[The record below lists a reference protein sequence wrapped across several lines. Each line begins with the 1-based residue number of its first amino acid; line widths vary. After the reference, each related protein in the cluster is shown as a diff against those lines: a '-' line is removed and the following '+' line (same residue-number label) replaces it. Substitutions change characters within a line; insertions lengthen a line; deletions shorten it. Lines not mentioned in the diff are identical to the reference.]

1 MRTAELVGAGPGRDV
16 RRRTRTEIVLV
27 FVFAIIPLTFIS
39 NQVFGFQMSGWSWL
53 LVLAAVALPVLTEP
67 LSRRAVGMVMPYLLF
82 LGYATAT
89 LVWTLN
95 FNEGVTTL
103 LQFVVPALVY
113 LLAWHVRLDTALQ
126 AMLRRACLRA
136 LGIAALLVIA
146 VRGGLSGPLDL
157 QLSLRPMAISLT
169 VLFVGATLYS
179 RSWRFTVLIGGV
191 AVAIAIATGSRMASL
206 VLMVML
212 LTSPSLRLRWQ
223 GRLAIAAACVLLVI
237 LISRTEAFKER
248 FFFNE
253 GATLTDVLTLRD
265 TVNTA
270 GRRELWP
277 LMLRECRRTSMAG
290 LGIGAST
297 ALSTE
302 LSGGV
307 LGHPHNE
314 YIHCYCDVGW
324 IGSIL
329 IWLFFLAALLRSWAG
344 EFSGRNNALHGA
356 AGQVVL
362 ALLIFS
368 ITDNPLSYTAHFM
381 APLAAILGLS
391 DRALVEAVR
400 SPRGRAVR
408 DQEAAHGLLPSPMP
422 GPSPR

>member
-1 MRTAELVGAGPGRDV
+1 MRTAELIGASPGRDV
-16 RRRTRTEIVLV
+16 RRRTPTEIVLV

-53 LVLAAVALPVLTEP
+53 FVLAAVALPVLTEP

-113 LLAWHVRLDTALQ
+113 LLAWRVRLDTALQ

-157 QLSLRPMAISLT
+157 QLSPRPMAISLA

-329 IWLFFLAALLRSWAG
+329 IWLFFFAALLRSWAG
-344 EFSGRNNALHGA
+344 DFSGRNNALHGA

-408 DQEAAHGLLPSPMP
+408 DQEAAHGLLPPPMP
-422 GPSPR
+422 GPSTR